1 MDTVTAYIGLGA
13 NVGETAETL
22 RRALEMLA
30 KREGITVWRISQF
43 VKTAPV
49 GGPDDQPPYLN
60 AAAELHTTL
69 TPEELLAVLHE
80 IEAALGRNR
89 NNELRWGPRT
99 CDLDILL
106 YGNEDIDQPDLRI
119 PHPRM
124 HERKFV
130 LEPLAQIA
138 PDAVHPTR
146 EKSVAQLLAEVE

>member
-43 VKTAPV
+43 VKTAPI
-49 GGPDDQPPYLN
+49 GGPADQPPYLN

-69 TPEELLAVLHE
+69 PPEELLAVLHAVE
-80 IEAALGRNR
+80 SALGRNR
-89 NNELRWGPRT
+89 DNELRWGPRT

-146 EKSVAQLLAEVE
+146 EKTVAQLLEEVE